1 MLKKATLIKVKY
13 RNSLVGSLAIGPD
26 RRCVFE
32 YHGEW
37 LKSGFSLSPF
47 YLPLQTGL
55 ATARAAPF
63 NGLFGVFNDSLP
75 DGWGKLLMDRWLKNS
90 GIDPNGISMLDRLA
104 LVGSRGMGA
113 LQYFPD
119 HSPGDVMQQYPLDY
133 YAKEVAKILQNEDSG
148 ALDVLLKT
156 AGSSAG
162 ARPKVLV
169 NLDGRDWLVKFSALY
184 DPPGIGQ
191 VEYEHS
197 LKARRCGVEMPETR
211 LFHGKYFGVRRFDR
225 EGNKR
230 FHVHSAAGLLYA
242 SHLLPSLDYA
252 GLMKATLA
260 LTRDMEEAEKMF
272 RLMVFNV
279 IIGNRDDHAR
289 NFSFIYNA
297 GNWKLAPAYDL
308 LPSEGLGG
316 QHTTTVNGKGN
327 PGMQDCLKVATE
339 VGFPGKRAKMVID
352 EVHEGLSSV

>member
-13 RNSLVGSLAIGPD
+13 HNSLVGSLAVGPD

-32 YHGEW
+32 YDNAW
-37 LKSGFSLSPF
+37 LKSGFSLSSF
-47 YLPLQTGL
+47 YLPLRTGL
-55 ATARAAPF
+55 TTARAAPF
-63 NGLFGVFNDSLP
+63 SGLFGVFNDSLP
-75 DGWGKLLMDRWLKNS
+75 DGWGKLLVDRWLKNN

-119 HSPGDVMQQYPLDY
+119 HSPGAVNQQYPLDF
-133 YAKEVAKILQNEDSG
+133 YAKEVEKILQNEDSD
-148 ALDVLLKT
+148 ALNALLKT

-169 NLDGRDWLVKFSALY
+169 NLDGRDWLVKFRALY
-184 DPPGIGQ
+184 DPADIGK

-197 LKARRCGVEMPETR
+197 LMARRCGIEMPETR

-230 FHVHSAAGLLYA
+230 IHVYSAAGLLYA
-242 SHLLPSLDYA
+242 NHRLPSLDYS
-252 GLMKATLA
+252 GLLKATLA

-279 IIGNRDDHAR
+279 LIGNRDDHAR
-289 NFSFIYNA
+289 NFSFIYKA

-327 PGMQDCLKVATE
+327 PVLPDCLEVATE
-339 VGFPGKRAKMVID
+339 VGFPGKRAKMVIE
-352 EVHEGLSSV
+352 EVREGLSS